1 MRISDW
7 SSDVCSSDLERER
20 ADEMRVAAGVGA
32 GVAQPGFDAAHR
44 FVEIAPGL
52 GFGPARR
59 EDAGPTVERV
69 DGEPAIVGER
79 GQAGERSE
87 ERRVG
92 KECVSTC
99 RSRWST
105 YHKKKTLR

>member
-7 SSDVCSSDLERER
+7 SSDVCSSDLGIVAEPLVAARRPDERAVDPAFEPFDMAVGPGERER

-59 EDAGPTVERV
+59 EDAGLTVERV
-69 DGEPAIVGER
+69 EIGRAHV
-79 GQAGERSE
+79 
-87 ERRVG
+87 
-92 KECVSTC
+92 
-99 RSRWST
+99 
-105 YHKKKTLR
+105 

>member
-1 MRISDW
+1 MIRPPPRSTRTDTLFPYTALFR
-7 SSDVCSSDLERER
+7 SERAVDPAFEPFDMAVGPGERER

-59 EDAGPTVERV
+59 EDAGLTVERV
-69 DGEPAIVGER
+69 DGEQIGRTPV
-79 GQAGERSE
+79 
-87 ERRVG
+87 
-92 KECVSTC
+92 
-99 RSRWST
+99 
-105 YHKKKTLR
+105 